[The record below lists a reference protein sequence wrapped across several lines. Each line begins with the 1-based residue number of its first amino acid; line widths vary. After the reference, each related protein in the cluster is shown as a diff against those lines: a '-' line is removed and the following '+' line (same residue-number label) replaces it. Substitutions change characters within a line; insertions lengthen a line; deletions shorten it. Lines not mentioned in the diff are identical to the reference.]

1 MDSVSVYLNL
11 LPVSL
16 AQGAVYAFVAL
27 GVMIP
32 FRVLSL
38 PDLTS
43 EGTFPLGGA
52 ILATLLAAGFNPVT
66 GLLAAIG
73 FGILAGGATALIHL
87 LLKIPSLLAGI
98 IVLTML
104 FSINIR
110 IMGKPN
116 TAIFNY
122 DTIFT
127 KLLDANGGTPLSQFA
142 LLMGIIVVVCGLL
155 FWFLHTE
162 IGVALRSVGAN
173 QMMSRAQGL
182 PTNWYIV
189 GGLGLA
195 GAFSAF
201 GGAIMAQYQSYADVT
216 MGAGVLIIGLAA
228 TILGE
233 ALIGKKTLV
242 RQIAA
247 PVVGALIYFQVVAAA
262 LALGMKP
269 SDLRLLTGIFVLC
282 TLAAPLIAKRLA
294 QIRRLTL

>member
-1 MDSVSVYLNL
+1 MEFLSVYLNL
-11 LPVSL
+11 FPVSL

-52 ILATLLAAGFNPVT
+52 VLATLLAAGYNPLL
-66 GLLAAIG
+66 GLFVAILAG
-73 FGILAGGATALIHL
+73 VLAGGATAIIHL

-116 TAIFNY
+116 TAIFDF

-127 KLLDANGGTPLSQFA
+127 QLLNADGGAPLSQFA
-142 LLMGIIVVVCGLL
+142 LLMAIILLVCGLL
-155 FWFLHTE
+155 YWFLHTE

-182 PTNWYIV
+182 ATSWYIV

-195 GAFSAF
+195 GALSAF

-233 ALIGKKTLV
+233 AIIGKNTLA

-247 PVVGALIYFQVVAAA
+247 PVVGALIYFQVVAVA
-262 LALGMKP
+262 LALGLRP

-282 TLAAPLIAKRLA
+282 TLAAPLIARRLA
-294 QIRRLTL
+294 RGR

>member
-1 MDSVSVYLNL
+1 MEVLSTYLNL

-52 ILATLLAAGFNPVT
+52 VLATLLAAGFNPVA
-66 GLLAAIG
+66 GLLVAIG
-73 FGILAGGATALIHL
+73 AGVLAGGATALIHL

-127 KLLDANGGTPLSQFA
+127 DLLNADGGAPLSQFA
-142 LLMGIIVVVCGLL
+142 LLMVIIFGVCGLL

-195 GAFSAF
+195 GALSAF
-201 GGAIMAQYQSYADVT
+201 GGAIMAQFQSYADVT

-233 ALIGKKTLV
+233 ALVGTKNLV

-247 PVVGALIYFQVVAAA
+247 PVVGALVYFQVVAVA
-262 LALGMKP
+262 LALGMEP

-282 TLAAPLIAKRLA
+282 TLAAPLIAKRVA
-294 QIRRLTL
+294 RMR

>member
-1 MDSVSVYLNL
+1 MEFISVYLNL
-11 LPVSL
+11 FPVSL

-52 ILATLLAAGFNPVT
+52 VLATLLAAGYNPVFGLVVAILT
-66 GLLAAIG
+66 GVV
-73 FGILAGGATALIHL
+73 AGGATAIIHL

-116 TAIFNY
+116 TALFDF

-127 KLLDANGGTPLSQFA
+127 QLLNADGGAPLSQFA
-142 LLMGIIVVVCGLL
+142 LLMSIILLVCGGLY
-155 FWFLHTE
+155 WFLHTE

-182 PTNWYIV
+182 ATGWYIV

-195 GAFSAF
+195 GALSAF
-201 GGAIMAQYQSYADVT
+201 GGAVMAQYQSYADVT

-233 ALIGKKTLV
+233 AIVGNKNLA

-247 PVVGALIYFQVVAAA
+247 PVVGALIYFQVVALA
-262 LALGMKP
+262 LALGLRP

-294 QIRRLTL
+294 RSG

>member
-1 MDSVSVYLNL
+1 MEFVSVYLNL
-11 LPVSL
+11 FPVSL

-52 ILATLLAAGFNPVT
+52 VLATLLAAGFNPVA
-66 GLLAAIG
+66 GLLAALG
-73 FGILAGGATALIHL
+73 AGVLAGGATALIHL
-87 LLKIPSLLAGI
+87 FLKIPSLLAGI

-116 TAIFNY
+116 TAIFNF

-127 KLLDANGGTPLSQFA
+127 ELLNADGGAPLSQFA
-142 LLMGIIVVVCGLL
+142 LLMVIILGVCALL
-155 FWFLHTE
+155 YWFLHTE

-173 QMMSRAQGL
+173 QLMSRAQGL
-182 PTNWYIV
+182 PINRYIV

-195 GAFSAF
+195 GALSAL
-201 GGAIMAQYQSYADVT
+201 GGAMMAQFQSYADVT

-233 ALIGKKTLV
+233 ALIGNKTLI

-247 PVVGALIYFQVVAAA
+247 PVVGALVYFQVVAVA

-269 SDLRLLTGIFVLC
+269 SDLRLLTGVFVLC
-282 TLAAPLIAKRLA
+282 TLAVPLIAQR
-294 QIRRLTL
+294 ISRSR

>member
-1 MDSVSVYLNL
+1 MEFFAVYLNL
-11 LPVSL
+11 FSVSL

-32 FRVLSL
+32 FRLLSL

-52 ILATLLAAGFNPVT
+52 VLATLLASGFNPVM
-66 GLLAAIG
+66 GLMAAILA
-73 FGILAGGATALIHL
+73 GILAGGATALIHL
-87 LLKIPSLLAGI
+87 FLRVPSLLAGI

-116 TAIFNY
+116 TAIFNF

-127 KLLDANGGTPLSQFA
+127 ELLNADGGAPLSQFA
-142 LLMGIIVVVCGLL
+142 VLMVIILLVCGLL
-155 FWFLHTE
+155 YWFLHTE

-173 QMMSRAQGL
+173 QMMSRAQGM
-182 PTNWYIV
+182 PTHWYII

-195 GAFSAF
+195 GALSAL
-201 GGAIMAQYQSYADVT
+201 GGAIMAQFQSYADVT

-233 ALIGKKTLV
+233 ALVGNKTLV

-247 PVVGALIYFQVVAAA
+247 PVVGALIYFQVVAVA

-269 SDLRLLTGIFVLC
+269 SDLRLLTGLFVIC
-282 TLAAPLIAKRLA
+282 TLAAPLIAQRLV
-294 QIRRLTL
+294 RMR